1 LSAAA
6 AATAAAE
13 EPEAPAH
20 APRGELPA
28 APRRIRIGMPHLDAG
43 GLSENWL
50 LRHAG
55 DLVWEAIARR
65 LGVASDELCAPS
77 GERLYP
83 TVLALRARYAQ
94 TLAAFVEN
102 DVFEASAEVL
112 PCGRATAHGRVGA
125 RAGGARLDLELLTAF
140 AFRDGGGAAGAD
152 GERAAPLRM
161 AAPAAHLAAR
171 WKPLGPAPALARL
184 AKAARRGEPVDD
196 PFSGPLLLA
205 AAATTGE
212 PLGAVVHEPSP
223 YADYNGAG
231 LLYFASYV
239 TLADTAE
246 RALVRR
252 LGLSPRPGRDWA
264 LAASAVRRDVFFYE
278 NLPLG
283 EPLRADLRAFAHGP
297 GPGVT
302 THVRLRRADSGR
314 AMADLVT
321 RRLLVDRSAERGP

>member
-1 LSAAA
+1 VSAGAAA
-6 AATAAAE
+6 AVTE
-13 EPEAPAH
+13 ETEAPAR
-20 APRGELPA
+20 ATRGELPA

-50 LRHAG
+50 LRHSG

-65 LGVASDELCAPS
+65 LGVASDELRGPA

-83 TVLALRARYAQ
+83 TVLALRARYAG
-94 TLAAFVEN
+94 TLAAVGEN
-102 DVFEASAEVL
+102 DVFEASVEVL
-112 PCGRATAHGRVGA
+112 PCGRATAHGRIGA
-125 RAGGARLDLELLTAF
+125 RAGRARLDLELLTAF
-140 AFRDGGGAAGAD
+140 AFRDGT
-152 GERAAPLRM
+152 RAAPLRM

-171 WKPLGPAPALARL
+171 WKPLGPEPALAGL
-184 AKAARRGEPVDD
+184 ARAARRGERVDD
-196 PFSGPLLLA
+196 AFSGPFLA
-205 AAATTGE
+205 AATATRE
-212 PLGAVVHEPSP
+212 PLGAVAHEPSP
-223 YADYNGAG
+223 YGDYNGAG
-231 LLYFASYV
+231 LLYFASYA

-252 LGLSPRPGRDWA
+252 LRLSPRPGRDWA
-264 LAASAVRRDVFFYE
+264 LAASALRRDVFFYE

-283 EPLRADLRAFAHGP
+283 EPLRAELRAFALGP

-321 RRLLVDRSAERGP
+321 RRLLVDRGAEDGT

>member
-1 LSAAA
+1 VSAGVAA
-6 AATAAAE
+6 VAE
-13 EPEAPAH
+13 ELEAPAR

-65 LGVASDELCAPS
+65 LGVASDELGAPS

-83 TVLALRARYAQ
+83 TVLALRARYAG
-94 TLAAFVEN
+94 TLAAVVEN

-125 RAGGARLDLELLTAF
+125 RAGRARLDLELLTAF
-140 AFRDGGGAAGAD
+140 AFRDGA
-152 GERAAPLRM
+152 RAAPLRM

-171 WKPLGPAPALARL
+171 WTPHGPAPALARL

-196 PFSGPLLLA
+196 AFSGPFLAPPTA
-205 AAATTGE
+205 AATGE
-212 PLGAVVHEPSP
+212 PLGAVLHEPSP
-223 YADYNGAG
+223 YGDYNGAG

-239 TLADTAE
+239 TVADTAE

-264 LAASAVRRDVFFYE
+264 LAASPIRRDVFFYE

-283 EPLRADLRAFAHGP
+283 EPLRAELCAFALGP

-321 RRLLVDRSAERGP
+321 RRLLLDRGVERGA